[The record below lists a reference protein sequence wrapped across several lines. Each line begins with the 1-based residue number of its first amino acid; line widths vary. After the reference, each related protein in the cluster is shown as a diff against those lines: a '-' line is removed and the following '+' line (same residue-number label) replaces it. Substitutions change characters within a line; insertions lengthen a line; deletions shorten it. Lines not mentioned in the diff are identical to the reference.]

1 MKVPAA
7 ELNDRMTRFRERMDK
22 HQPGWEMAGITAK
35 VPLYYFTG
43 TMQDGLLLIPRD
55 GDATFWVRMSYER
68 AQEESLFPDIRAMRS
83 YRDIAAALKKIPQ
96 TVYLETELMPIAQF
110 QRIKK
115 HLPFAH
121 VLPVDAEVGA
131 VRAKKS
137 PYELKLMEH
146 AGKIHR
152 RVLEDLVPGML
163 NDGMDEA
170 TLICDLYSVMVREG
184 HQGLIRF
191 GGFNEML
198 LGQIGFGTSSLCP
211 TCTDTPGGVAGLH
224 ASSPQMG
231 SPHRKLKKGDLVVI
245 DIGCGYKG
253 YQTDKTQSYMFGRPI
268 PDAAIEQ
275 HHRCVQIQDEVAS
288 MLKPG
293 AVPSEIYRTVMGG
306 LEPEFLKNFM
316 GYGNRRVK
324 FLGHGIGL
332 WIDETPVIAEGFDEP
347 LEEGMVLAIEP
358 KKGIPHVGLVGIENT
373 FAVTPHGGRSLTGKN
388 KGLIE
393 VF

>member
-1 MKVPAA
+1 MKVPLT
-7 ELNDRMTRFRERMDK
+7 ELDDRLKRFRERMDK

-68 AQEESLFPDIRAMRS
+68 AEAESLFPDIRAMRS
-83 YRDIAAALKKIPQ
+83 YRDIAAAIKTVPQ
-96 TVYLETELMPIAQF
+96 TVYLETERMPIAQF

-163 NDGMDEA
+163 NEGMDEA

-198 LGQIGFGTSSLCP
+198 LGQIGFGISSLCP
-211 TCTDTPGGVAGLH
+211 TCTDTPGGVSGLH

-231 SPHRKLKKGDLVVI
+231 SPHRKLKNGDLVVI

-268 PDAAIEQ
+268 PDAAIEE
-275 HHRCVQIQDEVAS
+275 HHRCVRIQDEAAS

-347 LEEGMVLAIEP
+347 LEEGMVIALEP

-373 FAVTPHGGRSLTGKN
+373 FVVTPQGGRSLTGKN
-388 KGLIE
+388 KGLLE
-393 VF
+393 VY